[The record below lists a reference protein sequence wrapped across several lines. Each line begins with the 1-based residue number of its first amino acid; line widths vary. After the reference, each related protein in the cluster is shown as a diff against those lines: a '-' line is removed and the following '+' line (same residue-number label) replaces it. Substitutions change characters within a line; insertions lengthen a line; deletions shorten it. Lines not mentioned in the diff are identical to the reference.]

1 MADTYSGTEHNA
13 QWSDSVKLVEDDSR
27 KRMFSTVAD
36 VEVGG
41 GHETGRERRGGELRA
56 CGGAAGG
63 EDEGLE

>member
-1 MADTYSGTEHNA
+1 MPATILDQQRSAAETKDRIPHA
-13 QWSDSVKLVEDDSR
+13 LFKKLEG
-27 KRMFSTVAD
+27 
-36 VEVGG
+36 EVGG